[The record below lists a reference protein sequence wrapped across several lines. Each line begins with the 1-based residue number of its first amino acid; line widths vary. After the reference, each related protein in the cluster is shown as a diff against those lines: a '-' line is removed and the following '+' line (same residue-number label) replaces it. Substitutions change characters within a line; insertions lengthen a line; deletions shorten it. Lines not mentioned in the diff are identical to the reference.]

1 MTDAGFFP
9 DSTEYAYTG
18 GSQSIIDVSLLEK
31 YSREFDK
38 MVQERHEMGAE
49 KYGPGKFLN
58 VDTMQEALYELA
70 DMANYARY
78 TFIKVRALQERI
90 AQEGQPAFR
99 KTLD

>member
-9 DSTEYAYTG
+9 DSAGITQMPG
-18 GSQSIIDVSLLEK
+18 GNVVDVSLLEK
-31 YSREFDK
+31 YSREFDDL
-38 MVQERHEMGAE
+38 VSSRHNMGAE

-78 TFIKVRALQERI
+78 TFIKVRALQDRI